1 MLPYRDDPRPG
12 ATRFPWF
19 TILFLIINLA
29 VFGYQVMLAT
39 TGEIDGFIERWGFY
53 PADFWAG
60 ERLYTAVT
68 AVFLHGGVL
77 HIVSNMIFLGIFGP
91 NVEDQLGRRTYFVF
105 YLVGGVVASIAY
117 ALAFPDMDAPLVG
130 ASGAIAAVLGGYVLL
145 FPRAMVRSLLF
156 VGPFITAGRVAAIIL
171 IGFWFLIQVVQSVV
185 SVLAI
190 ADTGNVA
197 FLAHAAGFVF
207 GIIAVGAIRE
217 ARDQPVTH
225 WGKGDEH
232 WWNRSFRNWILLMIT
247 FGIGLVL
254 VQFMAEA
261 GSEALASLIQSGL
274 LILAGLVAILDGW
287 WRLRGYDALLGSTQR
302 LERVVAII
310 QLVAG
315 VSLLSSIFWI

>member
-1 MLPYRDDPRPG
+1 MFPYRDDPQPRP
-12 ATRFPWF
+12 TRFPWF
-19 TILFLIINLA
+19 TVLFLLINLA

-39 TGEIDGFIERWGFY
+39 AGEVEGFVERWGFY

-60 ERLYTAVT
+60 ERLYTTVT
-68 AVFLHGGVL
+68 AVFLHGGIL
-77 HIVSNMIFLGIFGP
+77 HIISNMVFLGIFGP
-91 NVEDQLGRRTYFVF
+91 NVEDQLGRRTYFIF
-105 YLVGGVVASIAY
+105 YLAGGIVASVTY
-117 ALAFPDMDAPLVG
+117 ALAFPDMDSPLVG
-130 ASGAIAAVLGGYVLL
+130 ASGAIAAVLGGYILL

-171 IGFWFLIQVVQSVV
+171 IGFWFLIQVFQSVV

-217 ARDQPVTH
+217 ARDQPITH
-225 WGKGDEH
+225 WGKGDER
-232 WWNRSFRNWILLMIT
+232 WWNRSFRNWILLVIV
-247 FGIGLVL
+247 FGMGLML
-254 VQFMAEA
+254 TQFLGGAGAET
-261 GSEALASLIQSGL
+261 LASLIQAGL
-274 LILAGLVAILDGW
+274 LVLAGVVAILDGW